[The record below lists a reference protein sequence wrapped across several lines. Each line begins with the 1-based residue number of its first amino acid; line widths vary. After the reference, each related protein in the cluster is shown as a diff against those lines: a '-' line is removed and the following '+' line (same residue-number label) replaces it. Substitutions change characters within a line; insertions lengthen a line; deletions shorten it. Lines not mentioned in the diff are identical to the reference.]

1 MATNYYVIL
10 TKQGKELLANALA
23 NESILDFTQMA
34 VGDGGGSSYEPDE
47 NQTSLRNETYRSA
60 ISSMKV
66 NEQDSN
72 VLEFEFVVPASS
84 GGYYIREAGLFA
96 GETLVAVAK
105 MGDNY
110 KPEIIEGAGS
120 SMTIRFMLA
129 INNEYNAVINIS
141 ESIEY
146 ATKTY
151 VNEKI
156 EVSNLYVEG
165 VIKNQI
171 KELETKFNKEIEKM
185 GKYTNKASVFSG
197 EYGGRIDWGIYEYKS
212 NYDVGYSETYRKYD
226 GYGNIYLK
234 ANTPFKI
241 TGPNDETFDI
251 NDATLSVSLLFSW
264 EGYAFAPYD
273 SSVQD
278 KVRMTY
284 FSNEGLTITATE
296 DIDAHFF
303 IKINT
308 VLKDNS

>member
-47 NQTSLRNETYRSA
+47 NQTALRNETYRSA

-156 EVSNLYVEG
+156 EEALNIRGNRSFRESYQQVDGRTAILNWE
-165 VIKNQI
+165 IF
-171 KELETKFNKEIEKM
+171 ETPYKKVYECIGSTFISKANGEFLLKGPDNEDFNKGGEGFGKFYVREFFMSASPTDNYNDYKLTYDHIEPKFI
-185 GKYTNKASVFSG
+185 S
-197 EYGGRIDWGIYEYKS
+197 S
-212 NYDVGYSETYRKYD
+212 NVG
-226 GYGNIYLK
+226 N
-234 ANTPFKI
+234 FKI
-241 TGPNDETFDI
+241 
-251 NDATLSVSLLFSW
+251 
-264 EGYAFAPYD
+264 YA
-273 SSVQD
+273 
-278 KVRMTY
+278 
-284 FSNEGLTITATE
+284 
-296 DIDAHFF
+296 
-303 IKINT
+303 KIICN
-308 VLKDNS
+308 LKG